1 MQKITLTA
9 VIVALLVS
17 LGTKPGLSAE
27 NACGP
32 SPASDQQLV
41 NLLADKEI
49 LSLKLNQME
58 SLRNLPIELLNRK
71 KTMRLKEIASDVKKQ
86 RLATSD
92 FEGFFT
98 WMSLNLASYNRYIQ
112 AGSYAALA
120 AKFLPIPYA
129 GQASIFTK
137 FVSQFTV
144 SLNNAS
150 VAVCNYQKS
159 SQKFLSMVDALDTAG
174 TDKEKLT
181 TEATAFADHQ
191 LLKDMNDAEARLAS
205 VSDLS
210 SGALS
215 FLESLNHYVGSTDE
229 YWNKAKGIFKKDVDP
244 KEKSF
249 ISESTNSLKNR
260 ADHFNA
266 KITSFK
272 ELGKK
277 EAFGIKALT
286 VYDELAAE
294 IAVLK
299 MPDR

>member
-1 MQKITLTA
+1 MQNITL
-9 VIVALLVS
+9 IIFLISLLT
-17 LGTKPGLSAE
+17 LAATKQGLTAE
-27 NACGP
+27 NVCGP
-32 SPASDQQLV
+32 SSVTDEQSA

-49 LSLKLNQME
+49 LTLKLIQLE
-58 SLRNLPIELLNRK
+58 ALRNLPIELLNRK
-71 KTMRLKEIASDVKKQ
+71 KTQRLKEIASDVKKQ
-86 RLATSD
+86 RLVTTD

-112 AGSYAALA
+112 AGSYAAMA

-129 GQASIFTK
+129 GQASLFTK

-150 VAVCNYQKS
+150 VAISNYQKS
-159 SQKFLSMVDALDTAG
+159 SAKFIAMVDAMDNSATG
-174 TDKEKLT
+174 KDKLA
-181 TEATAFADHQ
+181 TEAMLFADRQ
-191 LLKDMNDAEARLAS
+191 LLKDMNEAEARLAS

-215 FLESLNHYVGSTDE
+215 FLESINHYVGSTDE
-229 YWNKAKGIFKKDVDP
+229 YWNKAKGIFKKDIDP

-249 ISESTNSLKNR
+249 ISESTNNLKNR
-260 ADHFNA
+260 ADTFNM
-266 KITSFK
+266 KITGFK

-277 EAFGIKALT
+277 EAFGIKALA

-294 IAVLK
+294 IALLK
-299 MPDR
+299 